1 MRPSAP
7 RASGSRIAV
16 NAAVAI
22 VLIVMGTR
30 TTGPS
35 AAISYVLGGIMALSA
50 LALGVIALRNRRTS
64 T

>member
-1 MRPSAP
+1 
-7 RASGSRIAV
+7 
-16 NAAVAI
+16 VAI

-50 LALGVIALRNRRTS
+50 LALGVIALRHRRAS